1 MNSLYS
7 MVPLRRMGGGA
18 GRWSFVLAVTRI
30 SYRNNVIPEEVKVV
44 SLLRTRELIY
54 QLNNHKHVV

>member
-1 MNSLYS
+1 